1 MPIEQINN
9 GIRFRFAFQKADGTG
24 GKTGLTDL
32 RINVRGPS
40 STILTGFVTTLTEV
54 DATNF
59 PGLYEYVLSGA
70 SVTVEGEYTAVA
82 KTADAT
88 VVSQTEWSQWTV
100 GRAGIENIDAAITSR
115 LAPTTAGRTLNVSAG
130 GVGDAHVLTIADGA
144 IADTTFAPDALDA
157 TAELSTDAIDDI
169 VAAVW
174 AATTRTLTA
183 GTNIVLAKGTGI
195 TGLNDIAATDV
206 WAAGTRTLTSGANIA
221 LAKGTGLT
229 GLNDITAASVWGVA
243 RSGNQTSGTFGQ
255 FIDAAISG
263 VSTGGVSAAAI
274 AAEVWSTTTRTLTA
288 GTNIVLAKGVGI
300 TGLNDL
306 SASQVNA
313 EADAALADVGLTTT
327 ITGRIDVAV
336 STRLATVGYTAPD
349 NTGIAAILD
358 DTGTSG
364 VVVAAGSKTGY
375 ALTSGERDSIAAA
388 IFAFVTEGTT
398 TFVQAVRGWSAA
410 LLGKA
415 SGLDVNAPK
424 YRDLA
429 DTKDRIS
436 ATTDDDGNRL
446 TVTRDL
452 S

>member
-183 GTNIVLAKGTGI
+183 GTNIVLAKG
-195 TGLNDIAATDV
+195 
-206 WAAGTRTLTSGANIA
+206 
-221 LAKGTGLT
+221 
-229 GLNDITAASVWGVA
+229 
-243 RSGNQTSGTFGQ
+243 
-255 FIDAAISG
+255 
-263 VSTGGVSAAAI
+263 
-274 AAEVWSTTTRTLTA
+274 
-288 GTNIVLAKGVGI
+288 VGI